1 MKKLTSLG
9 IGMGLVL
16 ACTVV
21 PVSAQSNRYDESAKN
36 FGVLGAFGLADNVLN
51 RITILPGHTP
61 QPVSPPSKV
70 PSVLDIRNGSRY
82 PVRVGGPDAQPPP
95 FNPRLN
101 LPSG

>member
-21 PVSAQSNRYDESAKN
+21 PVSAQSDRYYENAKN

-51 RITILPGHTP
+51 RITTFPGYTP
-61 QPVSPPSKV
+61 RPVSRPSKV

-82 PVRVGGPDAQPPP
+82 PVRVGGPDAKPP
-95 FNPRLN
+95 LN
-101 LPSG
+101 KSLLDEPSG